1 MSTLAKKGKRD
12 VDMTEGGIARHLIS
26 FAIPLL
32 IGNLFQIMY
41 NMVDTWVVGNFVST
55 EAFSA
60 VGTLGPV
67 TNLMIGFFIGLSS
80 GAGVVIS
87 QFFGSGRLDKVRDT
101 VGTSVILTAVL
112 AVAFTVLG
120 VCLVPVFILIL
131 DMPAEVVPEAR
142 TYLLIWFSGI
152 VGPMVYNMGASI
164 LRAVGDSRRP
174 FLFLVV
180 SAVANTLL
188 DLVFVLACGWGV
200 AGVAIATVIAQL
212 LSAALVVITLVRTDS
227 AVGVSREII
236 RLDRPILGK
245 ILRVGLPA
253 AIQMAITSFSNIFV
267 QSYINYFGKGAMGGW
282 TAYTK
287 IDQVILLPMQSLG
300 LAATTFVGQNLGKG
314 QIKRAEKGTNVAFLM
329 SLISTGILII
339 PVMLFSPSLVT
350 FFNSDPAVN
359 EFGVLFLRW
368 LTPFYLVW
376 CVNQIYAGA
385 LRGAGNS
392 TAPMIIMLSAF
403 VGFRQLYLFV
413 MASYISNTILPIS
426 MAFPAGW
433 ILAALAT
440 YIYYLA
446 VGLKKGSLV
455 KQNPTPTAEAST
467 NPTDEASANPTATAA
482 DASSDDLSHFFN
494 FETKDTDAK

>member
-1 MSTLAKKGKRD
+1 MSTLVKRGGRD
-12 VDMTEGGIARHLIS
+12 VDMTEGNIAHHLIS

-60 VGTLGPV
+60 VGSLGPV
-67 TNLMIGFFIGLSS
+67 FNLMIGFFIGLST

-87 QFFGSGRLDKVRDT
+87 QFFGSGRLDRVRDT
-101 VGTSVILTAVL
+101 VGTSVLLTAAL
-112 AVAFTVLG
+112 AVAFTLLG
-120 VCLVPVFILIL
+120 LCLVPVFILIL

-152 VGPMVYNMGASI
+152 IGPMIYNMGAAI

-174 FLFLVV
+174 FWFLVV
-180 SAVANTLL
+180 AAVANTLL
-188 DLVFVLACGWGV
+188 DLLFVLVFGWGV
-200 AGVAIATVIAQL
+200 AGVAFATIIAQL
-212 LSAALVVITLVRTDS
+212 LSALLVVITLLRTDS
-227 AVGVSREII
+227 AVRVTRGMVRLNRE
-236 RLDRPILGK
+236 ILGK
-245 ILRVGLPA
+245 ILRVGFPA

-287 IDQVILLPMQSLG
+287 IDQIILLPMQSLG
-300 LAATTFVGQNLGKG
+300 LASTTFVGQNLGKG
-314 QIKRAEKGTNVAFLM
+314 QIKRAEKGTNTAFLM
-329 SLISTGILII
+329 SLLSTGILII
-339 PVMLFSPSLVT
+339 PVMLFSPTLVT
-350 FFNSDPAVN
+350 FFNSDPSVN

-413 MASYISNTILPIS
+413 MANYISNTILPIS

-433 ILAALAT
+433 VLAALAT
-440 YIYYLA
+440 YIYYRI

-455 KQNPTPTAEAST
+455 KQNAEPIAEAATKKPDAPS
-467 NPTDEASANPTATAA
+467 DE
-482 DASSDDLSHFFN
+482 LSHFFD
-494 FETKDTDAK
+494 FDVKDADTE